1 MNDSAKEAVHSN
13 KDYRVLQAMKSVLLD
28 IIKDTTVE
36 PGIRHPLSDSTIEN
50 LRQCL
55 ALIYAREHEIASEHG
70 VSIKQKPYYTDEPQ
84 TSSTVSLDDLLAQKN
99 KNENKK

>member
-1 MNDSAKEAVHSN
+1 MSDTAKEAVLGN
-13 KDYRVLQAMKSVLLD
+13 KDYRVLQAMKGVLLD

-55 ALIYAREHEIASEHG
+55 ALIYAREHEIADEHG
-70 VSIKQKPYYTDEPQ
+70 LSTQKKPYYTDEPQ
-84 TSSTVSLDDLLAQKN
+84 TSSTVSMDDLLAQKSQHKKN
-99 KNENKK
+99 K